1 MGSLKAQR
9 TPSSSF
15 ESKDYLSLPPEKK
28 KKTGWEALKNVYAWR
43 DQVFEVQIQTEANYH
58 LETSDLSNTS
68 HRTFD
73 MRRQTLRQKLDEVIP
88 HYHPERS

>member
-1 MGSLKAQR
+1 M
-9 TPSSSF
+9 
-15 ESKDYLSLPPEKK
+15 
-28 KKTGWEALKNVYAWR
+28 YAWR

-88 HYHPERS
+88 HYREFRTLLKIVFKPQYSRRRARLPDWIRIE